1 MGLQKQTVSGLFWTF
16 SQRFSVQLINFGVSI
31 IMARVL
37 LPADYGLIGMLAVFM
52 AIGSSLMDSGLSS
65 SLIRTPNADQK
76 DYSTVFFINI
86 IGSII
91 IYAILFLTAPFIASF
106 YDQEILTPIIRVYTL
121 SFIISAFVSVQ
132 STRLTKEMNFKT
144 QMKIQIPS
152 VIGGGILGI
161 VLALQDYGVW
171 SLVWMNL
178 FQSTLSAI
186 QHWIYS
192 GWRPNF
198 LFDKERFKYHFNFGY
213 KLTLSGLLDTIYN
226 NIYNLII
233 GKFFPVA
240 YLGYYTRAKSLQQLP
255 VQNISTALNKV
266 TYPMFSSI
274 QHENV
279 KLKMAYKK
287 LMQQV
292 LFWIAPTMILLG
304 VIAEP
309 LIRFLLTEKWVP
321 AVPYFQT
328 LCAAGILYPLNSYNL
343 NILKVKGR
351 SDLFLKLEI
360 IKKVIITIG
369 IFIAVPFGIY
379 GLLYLQVIISFV
391 AYFINSWY
399 SGKMINYP
407 MIEQVRNILPTILLA
422 TLIGGFS
429 WFLDRYYLLQVLHMI
444 DFGRVAIMG
453 GVYFI
458 LYLGISQAIKM
469 PAIIDFRRLILKR

>member
-1 MGLQKQTVSGLFWTF
+1 MFWTF

-37 LPADYGLIGMLAVFM
+37 LPADYGLIGMLSVFM

-86 IGSII
+86 IGSIF
-91 IYAILFLTAPFIASF
+91 IYVILFFSAPFIASF
-106 YDQEILTPIIRVYTL
+106 YDQEILTPIIRIYTI
-121 SFIISAFVSVQ
+121 SFIISAFVGVQ
-132 STRLTKEMNFKT
+132 STRLTKEMDFKT

-152 VIGGGILGI
+152 VIGGGILGVI
-161 VLALQDYGVW
+161 LAYLDYGVW

-178 FQSTLSAI
+178 FQSFLSAV

-198 LFDKERFKYHFNFGY
+198 LFDKERFKYHFSFGY

-274 QHENV
+274 QHENE

-351 SDLFLKLEI
+351 SELFLKLEI
-360 IKKVIITIG
+360 IKKAFITVGIIVAI
-369 IFIAVPFGIY
+369 PFGIY

-399 SGKMINYP
+399 SGKMIGYP
-407 MIEQVRNILPTILLA
+407 MTEQVKNVAPMIILAALVGVLSW
-422 TLIGGFS
+422 LI
-429 WFLDRYYLLQVLHMI
+429 DKYVLLQMLHMI
-444 DFGRVAIMG
+444 DFMRVGITG
-453 GVYFI
+453 CLYFI
-458 LYLGISQAIKM
+458 LYLGISQLIKM

>member
-1 MGLQKQTVSGLFWTF
+1 MSLQKQTISGLFWTF

-37 LPADYGLIGMLAVFM
+37 LPADYGLIGMLTVFM

-65 SLIRTPNADQK
+65 SLIRTPDADQK

-91 IYAILFLTAPFIASF
+91 FYAILFLTAPLIASF
-106 YDQEILTPIIRVYTL
+106 YNQEILTLIIRVYTL
-121 SFIISAFVSVQ
+121 SFIISAFVGVQ

-152 VIGGGILGI
+152 VIGGGALG
-161 VLALQDYGVW
+161 VLLAYLDYGVW

-178 FQSTLSAI
+178 LQSTLSAI

-213 KLTLSGLLDTIYN
+213 KLTLSGLLDTIYS

-255 VQNISTALNKV
+255 VQNISSALNKV
-266 TYPMFSSI
+266 TYPMFSAM

-309 LIRFLLTEKWVP
+309 LIRFLLTAKWVP

-360 IKKVIITIG
+360 IKKVIITVG

-399 SGKMINYP
+399 SGKMIDYP
-407 MIEQVRNILPTILLA
+407 MIEQVRNILPIILLA
-422 TLIGGFS
+422 TVLGGFS
-429 WFLDRYYLLQVLHMI
+429 WFVDRYYLVQVLHMI
-444 DFGRVAIMG
+444 DFGRIVIMG
-453 GVYFI
+453 GLYFI
-458 LYLGISQAIKM
+458 LYLAISQAIKI
-469 PAIIDFRRLILKR
+469 PAILDFRKLILKR

>member
-1 MGLQKQTVSGLFWTF
+1 MSLQKQTISGLFWTF

-37 LPADYGLIGMLAVFM
+37 LPADYGLIGMLSVFM

-86 IGSII
+86 IGSIF
-91 IYAILFLTAPFIASF
+91 IYVILFFSAPFIASF
-106 YDQEILTPIIRVYTL
+106 YDQEILTPIIRIYTI
-121 SFIISAFVSVQ
+121 SFIISAFVGVQ
-132 STRLTKEMNFKT
+132 STRLTKEMDFKT

-152 VIGGGILGI
+152 VIGGGILGVI
-161 VLALQDYGVW
+161 LAYLDYGVW

-178 FQSTLSAI
+178 FQSFLSAV

-198 LFDKERFKYHFNFGY
+198 LFDKERFKYHFSFGY

-274 QHENV
+274 QHENE

-351 SDLFLKLEI
+351 SELFLKLEI
-360 IKKVIITIG
+360 IKKAFITVGIIVAI
-369 IFIAVPFGIY
+369 PFGIY

-399 SGKMINYP
+399 SGKMIGYP
-407 MIEQVRNILPTILLA
+407 MTEQVKNVAPMIILAALVGVLSW
-422 TLIGGFS
+422 LI
-429 WFLDRYYLLQVLHMI
+429 DKYVLLQMLHMI
-444 DFGRVAIMG
+444 DFMRVGITG
-453 GVYFI
+453 CLYFI
-458 LYLGISQAIKM
+458 LYLGISQLIKM

>member
-266 TYPMFSSI
+266 TYPLFSSI

-360 IKKVIITIG
+360 IKKVIITVG

-399 SGKMINYP
+399 SGKMIDYP
-407 MIEQVRNILPTILLA
+407 MIEQVRNILPIILLA